1 MGKGRDEQRG
11 LRVERLELK
20 TANPVVK
27 KKPWQIL
34 KQGSDLQLLLTFLLD
49 QRFEFPT
56 CTVLLKSRLIF
67 RLIFWPPD
75 LATPHLFTS
84 APQTHIQFPEP
95 TAQHHHHHVHCT
107 HTHTLK
113 HVHVHTHTCTYT
125 HTHPN
130 PTPSATQW
138 LLECPCS
145 TSSPDKSL
153 PNPWGHSSLFVSLE
167 SQWPSWTI
175 MCLFPYQSTCWPKMK
190 ASSLLW
196 LAWSSATNLTLQALS
211 GLF

>member
-1 MGKGRDEQRG
+1 MYG
-11 LRVERLELK
+11 
-20 TANPVVK
+20 VVK
-27 KKPWQIL
+27 KSFNFQIN
-34 KQGSDLQLLLTFLLD
+34 LLTT
-49 QRFEFPT
+49 R
-56 CTVLLKSRLIF
+56 SRNSSSVHLCSSNTHPIP
-67 RLIFWPPD
+67 RTYSSTPPPPCA
-75 LATPHLFTS
+75 LH
-84 APQTHIQFPEP
+84 
-95 TAQHHHHHVHCT
+95 T